1 MSRKN
6 LYLFLGITLLFTA
19 CSLEEED
26 AKDSLPS
33 ATGELSQVVVIY
45 DQYHNNQEFEDQ
57 VAEVF
62 GKAIDG
68 LPPPP
73 EAKFSTIVTDETHF
87 KGYFKY
93 HHNVFILL
101 TEDNLEGMEK
111 TYGAKN
117 KDKIK
122 EIINKPDALG
132 FTRTDLWS
140 NNQSVFYI
148 TAKDH
153 KSLLA
158 KMQERSEELI
168 EIASEHERRTG
179 ARMTFNQTVKADT
192 FYQKT
197 LKERGYAL
205 RLPGSYRVAI
215 NNYDFVWLR
224 KEASKYDYGIFLYE
238 VPYVSQEQF
247 KVDSIISLRTRYTKK
262 YVPGEV
268 EGSYMA
274 VSDSLRPVVKE
285 VNFNDRYAVNARG
298 WWNVKGDWMGGPFV
312 SYLVYDEKN
321 ARIVVAEGFVYGPNK
336 PKARPL
342 REIEIILNSLHIHE

>member
-1 MSRKN
+1 MSYKS
-6 LYLFLGITLLFTA
+6 LYLFIGLTILFSA

-33 ATGELSQVVVIY
+33 ATGELAQVVVIY
-45 DQYHNNQEFEDQ
+45 DQYHNNESFEQE
-57 VAEVF
+57 VADIF

-68 LPPPP
+68 LPPPA
-73 EAKFSTIVTDETHF
+73 EARFSTIVTDETHF

-93 HHNVFILL
+93 HHNIFILL

-117 KDKIK
+117 KEKIS

-153 KSLLA
+153 ASLLS
-158 KMQERSEELI
+158 KMKERSDELV
-168 EIASEHERRTG
+168 EIASTHELRTG
-179 ARMTFNQTVKADT
+179 ANMTFNNSLKADT
-192 FYQKT
+192 FYQKN
-197 LKERGYAL
+197 LKEKGYAV
-205 RLPGSYRVAI
+205 RMPGSYRVAI
-215 NNYDFVWLR
+215 NDQDFVWLR

-238 VPYVSQEQF
+238 VPYRSQDQF
-247 KVDSIISLRTRYTKK
+247 ELDSIIALRTRYTKK

-274 VSDSLRPVVKE
+274 VSDSLRPMIQE

-298 WWNVKGDWMGGPFV
+298 WWNVKGDFMGGPFV

-321 ARIVVAEGFVYGPNK
+321 TRIVIAEGFVYGPNK

-342 REIEIILNSLHIHE
+342 REIEIILNSLRINE